1 METKSPARPL
11 ANNEGSN
18 RGRVKQLKKARN
30 QPKKSLLDRKVR
42 VETLSQL
49 VTYTYVQRY
58 FPSATTFT
66 VSGTGASYTA
76 ANGTLA
82 VSTAADSFYSCYFRL
97 GDLPQVSSFTTLYDQ
112 YRIDRVRFLLIA
124 QNNTSSTSVVSFLT
138 PHFITPDFDDNS
150 VLGTVGAILEY
161 QSCKIV
167 MPYKNG
173 IIELIPRVAVLS
185 GTGSVNLGPQWL
197 DCNDTTVQHY
207 GVKGAIPQQSTGQ
220 KFTVIVEIEFSLKT
234 VR

>member
-1 METKSPARPL
+1 MESKASSRPL
-11 ANNEGSN
+11 SNNGGSKP
-18 RGRVKQLKKARN
+18 GRVKQLKKARN
-30 QPKKSLLDRKVR
+30 QSKKSLLDRKVR

-49 VTYTYVQRY
+49 VMYTFVQRY

-66 VSGTGASYTA
+66 VAGTGASYTA

-82 VSTAADSFYSCYFRL
+82 VSTSADTFYSCYFRL
-97 GDLPQVSSFTTLYDQ
+97 GDLAQVSSFTTLYDQ

-124 QNNTSSTSVVSFLT
+124 QNNTSGTSVVSFLT

-161 QSCKIV
+161 QSCKII

-173 IIELIPRVAVLS
+173 VLELIPRIAVLS
-185 GTGSVNLGPQWL
+185 GTGSANLGPQWL